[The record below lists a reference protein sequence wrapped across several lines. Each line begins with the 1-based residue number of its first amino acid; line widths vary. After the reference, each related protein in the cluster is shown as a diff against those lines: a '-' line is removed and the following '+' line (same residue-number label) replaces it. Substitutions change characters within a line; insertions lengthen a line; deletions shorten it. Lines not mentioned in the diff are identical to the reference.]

1 MHPEGTKDQNRQG
14 IGDPMHGYLA
24 LMRRT
29 DVFRTCILINLL
41 AMFIMPSTWI
51 GNILVMLGCRTIFY
65 SKRYKLPF
73 RHPQVDGDSK
83 KTGEGIIYL
92 GNEQSTGSE
101 IWISNDDARRHS
113 LVLGTT
119 GSGKALPT
127 DTLVLTE
134 NGWTRMAD
142 LTPGDTIRHPSGSLV
157 TVTGVYPQGKLS
169 AVRLGL
175 ADGRSVVCSRDHLW
189 HVRCTCIAGNGTVCR
204 DTVMKATDIAFYLE
218 ASCIPGAPNAAS
230 QGPYIPLTEP
240 VPGVENGHPLD
251 QELARRVGRAGFRMS
266 DFTVPIT
273 GDAGSRLDWTLDMLA
288 ARHLSAP
295 ITGRGGR
302 LVLQALNMTDASIM
316 RQLIWSLGG
325 YAMLVASGSDLLVHA
340 AMPGLERLE
349 LPGLT
354 CDVSLLELG
363 LEIVSVEGAGLPDRQ
378 AGDIQPGE
386 DVRDVDGIEMVCIRV
401 DADDGLFLIDNFIV
415 THNTELLLG
424 MVSQSLIWSSGFLF
438 IDGKGTGEFHA
449 RVWSLA
455 RRFGRQDDYRIL
467 NFTGDSSIGDQPST
481 GSNMQSNTINPFSHG
496 TPDQLMNLIV
506 SLMSDDGSKSNMWQQ
521 RAMALVTSA
530 MKALCEM
537 RDSGDVLLN
546 VQTIRDFLPLGIG
559 VKKGLLKGRTIGE
572 VSEIPAEAWEELRT
586 RGGMIELYLRAMNG
600 EFSLKSLAAL
610 KGFFNSLPGFSL
622 TNALNG
628 EEQQSKAA
636 EQHGFLSMQLTKP
649 LGSLADDFG
658 HIFCTPIGEV
668 DMEDIVLNRRI
679 LVVLLPALQKAP
691 EEMQNCGRIVVAL
704 LKMMMGN
711 VAGSELV
718 GNKQGLVD
726 ARSTNS
732 VSPFIVIMD
741 EAGYYMVKGIDVMMA
756 QARSLGFMMVI
767 AGQDMA
773 AMQYISPQI
782 AETAAANSR
791 LTIAG
796 ATEDAH
802 RTWQFLKRKF
812 STARVPVVTGQR
824 MESGL
829 MGQRLVDRPDVS
841 FVEKDRIRIDE
852 LQKLSVGEFYYLM
865 ESRLVRANSFY
876 TREYWSERISV
887 NKFLIIR
894 GPFDRAPGLDQSEE
908 TGFVEALE
916 AVSERLLDREELERK
931 IGEYPFDPFDC
942 FMESVET
949 VDAIQNSHRTSMEPI
964 PWGISAILLAHN
976 RRSS

>member
-24 LMRRT
+24 LLRRT
-29 DVFRTCILINLL
+29 DVFRTCILINML
-41 AMFIMPSTWI
+41 AIFFMPSTWI
-51 GNILVMLGCRTIFY
+51 GNILVMLGCGTIFY
-65 SKRYKLPF
+65 SKRHKLPF
-73 RHPQVDGDSK
+73 RLPQVNRDSK
-83 KTGEGIIYL
+83 ETREGIIYL

-134 NGWTRMAD
+134 NGWTSMAD

-157 TVTGVYPQGKLS
+157 TVMGVYPQGILP

-189 HVRCTCIAGNGTVCR
+189 HVRCKCIAGNETECR
-204 DTVMKATDIAFYLE
+204 DTVMKATDIAFYVE
-218 ASCIPGAPNAAS
+218 ASCIPGSPNAAF
-230 QGPYIPLTEP
+230 QGPCIPLTEP

-251 QELARRVGRAGFRMS
+251 QGLARRVGRAGFKMS
-266 DFTVPIT
+266 DVTVPIT
-273 GDAGSRLDWTLDMLA
+273 GDVGSRLDWALDMLVI
-288 ARHLSAP
+288 RHLSAP
-295 ITGRGGR
+295 ITDRGGR
-302 LVLQALNMTDASIM
+302 LVLPAFNMTDASIM

-363 LEIVSVEGAGLPDRQ
+363 LEIVSVEGAGLPARQ
-378 AGDIQPGE
+378 AGDSQPGE
-386 DVRDVDGIEMVCIRV
+386 DVRDVDGIEMICIRV

-521 RAMALVTSA
+521 RAMAL
-530 MKALCEM
+530 
-537 RDSGDVLLN
+537 
-546 VQTIRDFLPLGIG
+546 
-559 VKKGLLKGRTIGE
+559 
-572 VSEIPAEAWEELRT
+572 
-586 RGGMIELYLRAMNG
+586 
-600 EFSLKSLAAL
+600 
-610 KGFFNSLPGFSL
+610 
-622 TNALNG
+622 
-628 EEQQSKAA
+628 
-636 EQHGFLSMQLTKP
+636 
-649 LGSLADDFG
+649 GSLADDFG

-726 ARSTNS
+726 AKSTNS

-824 MESGL
+824 LESGL

-942 FMESVET
+942 FRESVET
-949 VDAIQNSHRTSMEPI
+949 VDVIQNSHRPSVEPI
-964 PWGISAILLAHN
+964 PCGISAILLAHN
-976 RRSS
+976 RRTS